1 MFADQVQPKE
11 AEKEF
16 PTWKK
21 TRTFLSGIECQRW
34 AGQSLEMISHLLLA
48 ILGHLVFRT
57 DKLGQFVDFEKCLSV
72 PTCGWRSPVDFHN
85 DQIMKGQARGQGS
98 VLDHVYKAARP

>member
-1 MFADQVQPKE
+1 MQPKE

-34 AGQSLEMISHLLLA
+34 AAGQSLGDDISRA
-48 ILGHLVFRT
+48 SLGHHSFQDRQVGLICRF
-57 DKLGQFVDFEKCLSV
+57 
-72 PTCGWRSPVDFHN
+72 
-85 DQIMKGQARGQGS
+85 
-98 VLDHVYKAARP
+98 

>member
-1 MFADQVQPKE
+1 M
-11 AEKEF
+11 EKKQE
-16 PTWKK
+16 
-21 TRTFLSGIECQRW
+21 LSCPVLNARGGLLDNPC
-34 AGQSLEMISHLLLA
+34 EMISHVLGSA
-48 ILGHLVFRT
+48 ILVLRT

-72 PTCGWRSPVDFHN
+72 PSGGWRSPVDFHN

>member
-1 MFADQVQPKE
+1 MFGDQVQPKK
-11 AEKEF
+11 AVKEF

-21 TRTFLSGIECQRW
+21 TRTFLSCQRW
-34 AGQSLEMISHLLLA
+34 AGLSLRDDISRA
-48 ILGHLVFRT
+48 SLGHFSFQDRQV
-57 DKLGQFVDFEKCLSV
+57 VDFEKCLSV
-72 PTCGWRSPVDFHN
+72 PSGGWRSPVDFHN

>member
-1 MFADQVQPKE
+1 MQPKE

-34 AGQSLEMISHLLLA
+34 AAGQSLEMISHVLLA
-48 ILGHLVFRT
+48 ILGHFRSFSFQ
-57 DKLGQFVDFEKCLSV
+57 DRQVGPICRF
-72 PTCGWRSPVDFHN
+72 
-85 DQIMKGQARGQGS
+85 
-98 VLDHVYKAARP
+98 

>member
-1 MFADQVQPKE
+1 MQPKK

-34 AGQSLEMISHLLLA
+34 AAGQSLGDDISRA
-48 ILGHLVFRT
+48 SLGHFSFQDRQVV
-57 DKLGQFVDFEKCLSV
+57 KLGQFVDFEKCLSV
-72 PTCGWRSPVDFHN
+72 PSGGWRSPVDFHN